1 MLAAFAGG
9 VLAHGGTTVNV
20 VAERA
25 STFGTIRGVIRD
37 DGGSPIAD
45 ATVAIFRA
53 GTQSLLKQVA
63 SGRDG
68 SFVAKILPGT
78 YTVLA
83 VAEGFNPVTLFGIEV
98 SRAADLTY
106 GFKLER
112 AGSGNTIPE
121 KRADR
126 NSSKWRI
133 RAAQMSRSI
142 YQNQPGSTPAAEP
155 AEAEKDDR
163 ELDRK
168 GETVVETYFSDGPAG
183 SFKGLNFA
191 TLLPI
196 GDDSELV
203 FAAQTG
209 TGQASPQRVE
219 TAFRFQPVNGH
230 NVRLTAS
237 AGKLGKVKGSGA
249 TLSQL
254 GGTATDE
261 WRLKDGAILVLG
273 FDYAKFVGAGSD
285 QSFTPRFGLQFDID
299 SKTRFRAAVT
309 TQTTEQR
316 SWSQMAERE
325 GDQSFAFTEPVSVPD
340 LVVIGGRPRMNKTR
354 RMEFG
359 VERILDSSSTIQAD
373 AFLDSTFGRG
383 VGLETSGLDG
393 TIGDMVADQRGTA
406 RGIRVVYERRLPG
419 PFTAAAGYSF
429 GNGQRLSPNAISDPG
444 HVFEGGFF
452 QTFFAQLAANFKT
465 GTNVRTVF
473 RLSPNATVFA
483 IDPFKGRLAIY
494 DPGLSVFVTQ
504 SLPTFGMPFRA
515 EAVVDGRNLFDNASG
530 VVSEEGSLMFAGQR
544 RIVRGGIQVRF

>member
-142 YQNQPGSTPAAEP
+142 YQNQPGSTPAEEP

-316 SWSQMAERE
+316 SWSQMAELE

>member
-1 MLAAFAGG
+1 
-9 VLAHGGTTVNV
+9 
-20 VAERA
+20 
-25 STFGTIRGVIRD
+25 
-37 DGGSPIAD
+37 
-45 ATVAIFRA
+45 
-53 GTQSLLKQVA
+53 
-63 SGRDG
+63 
-68 SFVAKILPGT
+68 
-78 YTVLA
+78 
-83 VAEGFNPVTLFGIEV
+83 
-98 SRAADLTY
+98 
-106 GFKLER
+106 
-112 AGSGNTIPE
+112 
-121 KRADR
+121 
-126 NSSKWRI
+126 
-133 RAAQMSRSI
+133 MSRSI
-142 YQNQPGSTPAAEP
+142 YQNQPGSTPAEEP

-316 SWSQMAERE
+316 SWSQMAELE

-473 RLSPNATVFA
+473 RLSPNATVFS
-483 IDPFKGRLAIY
+483 IDPFMGRLAIY